1 MHSSLD
7 DPKVQAVLEREHER
21 SRGDSGKLAEMRL
34 EIDAA
39 KKAGTF
45 TYDMYPKDVY
55 LCIEP
60 AMGVFLNLCARTIG
74 AKTIIEFGTSF
85 GVSTI
90 YFAAAARDTG
100 GRVIGTELEPGKVEK
115 ARANLDEAGLSD
127 VVEIREGDA
136 MQTLGDTPQP
146 VDLLFLDGW
155 KDLYVPVAE
164 MIRPRLRK
172 NAVVLA
178 DNVYT
183 FPAELQAYIDYM
195 ERADGPFCSVT
206 LPYESGLHYSLYT
219 GQ

>member
-1 MHSSLD
+1 MAGALD
-7 DPKVQAVLEREHER
+7 DPKVQAVLEREHEH
-21 SRGDSGKLAEMRL
+21 SRGDSGKLAATRL
-34 EIDAA
+34 RIDAA

-60 AMGVFLNLCARTIG
+60 AMGIFLNLLTRTIG

-90 YFAAAARDTG
+90 YLAAAAKDTG
-100 GRVIGTELEPGKVEK
+100 GRVIGTELETSKAEK
-115 ARANLDEAGLSD
+115 ARANLEEAGLLD
-127 VVEIREGDA
+127 FVEVREGNA
-136 MQTLGDTPQP
+136 LQTLADTPEP

-164 MIRPRLRK
+164 MMLSRLAK
-172 NAVVLA
+172 KAVVLA
-178 DNVYT
+178 DNIRT
-183 FPAELQAYIDYM
+183 FPEELKAYTDYM
-195 ERADGPFCSVT
+195 ERADGLFRSVT